1 MSPVRREAMNAFL
14 VVAGIMSAGMGLKGF
29 LFSSHF
35 IDGGVTG
42 ISIRPP
48 WSPAAINARLP

>member
-1 MSPVRREAMNAFL
+1 MNVL
-14 VVAGIMSAGMGLKGF
+14 LMLAGVLTAGMGLKGF

-42 ISIRPP
+42 ICMNPTAGKYGRSKMSRRLQRQ
-48 WSPAAINARLP
+48 ARD